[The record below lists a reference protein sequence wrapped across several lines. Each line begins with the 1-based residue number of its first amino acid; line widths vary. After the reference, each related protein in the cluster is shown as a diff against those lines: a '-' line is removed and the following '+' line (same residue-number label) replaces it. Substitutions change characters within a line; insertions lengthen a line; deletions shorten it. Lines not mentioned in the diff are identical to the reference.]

1 VGGIRVGTCAWSDHE
16 NFYPRGLK
24 AGDRLAYYAQHFNL
38 VEVDATYYHLQPRR
52 NFEKWARVTPP
63 DFVFNV
69 KAHRSMTLHDRPR
82 PPEATLVET
91 FALFREAVQPLQEAG
106 KLRAL
111 HFQFPPWFTRSRES
125 LDYLRWI
132 RELLPEATIAIEFR
146 HRSWFRG
153 PEETAATLAFLK
165 TLGYVHTI
173 CDEPQIGS
181 GTVPP
186 VVAATHPQLAI
197 LRLHGRN
204 AETWYRKTRT
214 SGERFDYLYSR
225 EELAEWVPPLEAL
238 AQQVA
243 EVHVLFNNNRADYAV
258 RGARMMQQLLQLV
271 PPGDE
276 GPTPPWQNLDLFSTS
291 S

>member
-1 VGGIRVGTCAWSDHE
+1 RKLQELGDGPGVGAGGCQPACEPHVENPTHSPASMGSSVRCPHCTNRRSPRQLERRGTPVDRTGSGRYDGGTQRWEGCGVVVGIRVGTCAWSDHE
-16 NFYPRGLK
+16 NFSPRGLK

-146 HRSWFRG
+146 HRSWF
-153 PEETAATLAFLK
+153 
-165 TLGYVHTI
+165 
-173 CDEPQIGS
+173 
-181 GTVPP
+181 
-186 VVAATHPQLAI
+186 
-197 LRLHGRN
+197 
-204 AETWYRKTRT
+204 
-214 SGERFDYLYSR
+214 
-225 EELAEWVPPLEAL
+225 
-238 AQQVA
+238 
-243 EVHVLFNNNRADYAV
+243 
-258 RGARMMQQLLQLV
+258 
-271 PPGDE
+271 
-276 GPTPPWQNLDLFSTS
+276 
-291 S
+291 

>member
-1 VGGIRVGTCAWSDHE
+1 MGGIRVGTCAWSDHE

-111 HFQFPPWFTRSRES
+111 HFQFPPSLRRRGGHQPRPRRVRFRSRPGQARPGGDPPS
-125 LDYLRWI
+125 GRRQLR
-132 RELLPEATIAIEFR
+132 A
-146 HRSWFRG
+146 
-153 PEETAATLAFLK
+153 
-165 TLGYVHTI
+165 V
-173 CDEPQIGS
+173 
-181 GTVPP
+181 
-186 VVAATHPQLAI
+186 
-197 LRLHGRN
+197 GR
-204 AETWYRKTRT
+204 
-214 SGERFDYLYSR
+214 
-225 EELAEWVPPLEAL
+225 P
-238 AQQVA
+238 
-243 EVHVLFNNNRADYAV
+243 
-258 RGARMMQQLLQLV
+258 
-271 PPGDE
+271 
-276 GPTPPWQNLDLFSTS
+276 
-291 S
+291 